1 MIRPPTSR
9 RARWACLRL
18 QIIGPLL
25 AAPPKSGELRE
36 RLEELARG
44 SYLHPVTSAPTR
56 FGASTLERWYY
67 QARNA
72 GDDPVSALERRAS
85 SPHSEPGCVEPS
97 SCSTGSIRAGA
108 ISSTTTIW

>member
-25 AAPPKSGELRE
+25 AAPPKTGELPE

-72 GDDPVSALERRAS
+72 GDDPVSALERRGRSDA
-85 SPHSEPGCVEPS
+85 GQQPS
-97 SCSTGSIRAGA
+97 LGA
-108 ISSTTTIW
+108 TLR

>member
-44 SYLHPVTSAPTR
+44 NYLHPVTSAPTR

-72 GDDPVSALERRAS
+72 GDDPVSRAASSHRTAVPRASALELSAS
-85 SPHSEPGCVEPS
+85 S
-97 SCSTGSIRAGA
+97 
-108 ISSTTTIW
+108 